1 MGNSYFKFKQFTIH
15 QDKTAMKVGVDG
27 VLLGAWVDVGE
38 AQNILDIGTGTGLLA
53 LMLAQKTNANF
64 TAVEI
69 DEEAAKQAST
79 NFQRSLWRCKITI
92 ENVSIQ
98 EFTESTTKKFELIVC
113 NPPYFSAS
121 LNSPDNQRNLARHD
135 NTLQLEDLFFSVNK
149 LLSKNGRFC
158 VIYPFDR
165 EGGLLELADKYQL
178 FPNRQLYI
186 KGTEL
191 KVPNRLIVEFS
202 FSKKEVVKSELIVR
216 NSQTNDYTVEYKNLT
231 KDYYL
236 KF

>member
-1 MGNSYFKFKQFTIH
+1 
-15 QDKTAMKVGVDG
+15 MKVGVDG

-135 NTLQLEDLFFSVNK
+135 NTLQLEDLFF
-149 LLSKNGRFC
+149 LSK
-158 VIYPFDR
+158 
-165 EGGLLELADKYQL
+165 
-178 FPNRQLYI
+178 
-186 KGTEL
+186 
-191 KVPNRLIVEFS
+191 
-202 FSKKEVVKSELIVR
+202 
-216 NSQTNDYTVEYKNLT
+216 
-231 KDYYL
+231 
-236 KF
+236 